1 MAAVSRLPASAISSP
16 MAAERLAD
24 SVRTP
29 SKTSCSTEMPV
40 RKFET
45 GIRMVQRVDGEI
57 GLGEAA
63 LGQDRSEH
71 EHGLVPALPR
81 LGEIETRKPPGPCLP
96 GALRGLAPGG
106 FRPACGRVLFQ
117 RPGDG
122 VVEGQWRLCGGLG
135 RGEPGSSE
143 RGQSVSEVRG
153 NPHTCV

>member
-16 MAAERLAD
+16 MRRGAVGRQRADAVEDQLLDRDAGAE
-24 SVRTP
+24 VRD
-29 SKTSCSTEMPV
+29 
-40 RKFET
+40 RI
-45 GIRMVQRVDGEI
+45 GMVQRVDGEV

-71 EHGLVPALPR
+71 EHGLVPALPGF
-81 LGEIETRKPPGPCLP
+81 GEIETRQPAGPCLP

-122 VVEGQWRLCGGLG
+122 VVEGQWRLCGGLA
-135 RGEPGSSE
+135 RGEPGGSK
-143 RGQSVSEVRG
+143 RGKSVS
-153 NPHTCV
+153 